1 MTTTANVAKIVAP
14 AKEKTEVV
22 AMDSAVGAAFIASGI
37 GSTVLGLAIIGA
49 EASAGIKDA
58 LNLWNPAGPLSGK
71 TTVAV
76 IAFLVSWVLL
86 HLGMKNRSVNLS
98 TSFIVSLVLIG
109 IGLLL
114 SFPPIFEL
122 FAAE

>member
-1 MTTTANVAKIVAP
+1 MTTTTNVAKIVVP
-14 AKEKTEVV
+14 AKEETQVV
-22 AMDSAVGAAFIASGI
+22 AMDSAVGAAFIASGV

-76 IAFLVSWVLL
+76 IAFLISWVLL
-86 HLGMKNRSVNLS
+86 HLGMKNRTISLT
-98 TSFIVSLVLIG
+98 TSFIITAVLVG

-114 SFPPIFEL
+114 SFPPVFEM